1 MVNYFSELLLKKDVY
16 LAGCVETHEFFIC
29 SSYPFFLRS
38 GLSHCLFTTQV
49 YIQSWR
55 IFPYNIFR
63 SWDKLRISAFFFVCL
78 TICEFPLC
86 QIQYEFRR
94 EVESKNRVDNN
105 ISTVAWLVAAK
116 LPN

>member
-16 LAGCVETHEFFIC
+16 LAGCVETHKFFIC

-63 SWDKLRISAFFFVCL
+63 SWDKLRISAFFLSALQFVS
-78 TICEFPLC
+78 
-86 QIQYEFRR
+86 FR
-94 EVESKNRVDNN
+94 S
-105 ISTVAWLVAAK
+105 AK
-116 LPN
+116 YSMNFEGK